1 MPLLLKYHIVISAN
15 KSNQQ
20 PWNLII
26 AELAPPHAQSARES
40 RGEMVWA
47 AELTACCN
55 YFSKKKKKLL
65 QPKHDCLC
73 YEPGEFHVRSNNWP
87 KRCPTSFLLTFLF
100 FEKNISF
107 NLIVD
112 IYKTKLFHWIYS
124 TPFIT
129 WI

>member
-1 MPLLLKYHIVISAN
+1 MISAN

-55 YFSKKKKKLL
+55 YFSKKKKNYCSPSMIVYAMS
-65 QPKHDCLC
+65 QENSMWEVIIDPKDAQLHF
-73 YEPGEFHVRSNNWP
+73 Y
-87 KRCPTSFLLTFLF
+87 
-100 FEKNISF
+100 
-107 NLIVD
+107 
-112 IYKTKLFHWIYS
+112 
-124 TPFIT
+124 
-129 WI
+129 